1 MGSAAPSSTR
11 SASSAPQGQQFQ
23 RERADRHRLVNPP
36 EGSYTFNV
44 ASLVSNYQAVSTGVA
59 DASRTPIGRGTVT
72 IESGQARVNPP
83 TYLDVLNNGDGVQRG
98 TIRVTDRAGRTT
110 DIDLSTALT
119 VDDVLKT
126 INSTYSVASMPPS
139 RETDHPHRYVRRDRH
154 VDRE

>member
-1 MGSAAPSSTR
+1 MLTATASSTT
-11 SASSAPQGQQFQ
+11 
-23 RERADRHRLVNPP
+23 P

-126 INSTYSVASMPPS
+126 INSTYSVGVHAAIQGNRSSSPIRPAGPA
-139 RETDHPHRYVRRDRH
+139 R
-154 VDRE
+154 